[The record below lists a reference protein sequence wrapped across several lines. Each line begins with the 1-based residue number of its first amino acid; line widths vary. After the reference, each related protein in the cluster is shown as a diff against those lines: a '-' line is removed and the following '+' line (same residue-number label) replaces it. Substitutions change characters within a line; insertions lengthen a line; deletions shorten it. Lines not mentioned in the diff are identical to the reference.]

1 MARSERSG
9 GAGGSNRSGGS
20 ARSEKNLTFRLL
32 AAPVIPVVALLAKLE
47 VQDAQKLPR
56 EGAFVLTPNHYSDI
70 DPVMIGWSVWRLGRV
85 PRFLAKASLFEVPV
99 LGAALRAI
107 KQVPVE
113 RSGRTHGNN
122 PLTAANALTAEGE
135 GVIVYPEGTLT
146 RDPDLWPM
154 RGKSGAVRIALEN
167 GLPVIPVAHWGTQA
181 VLPRWSKKISVFPR
195 KTVHIKYGDEVD
207 LARFRGAPLT
217 QSALAEATALVMD
230 AITRL
235 LEDLRGE
242 KAPAERWNPAEH
254 DQTEFGR
261 L

>member
-1 MARSERSG
+1 MGVGVGTGTGVAEGR
-9 GAGGSNRSGGS
+9 AGSS
-20 ARSEKNLTFRLL
+20 RSEKNLTFRLL

-56 EGAFVLTPNHYSDI
+56 AGAFVLTPNHYSDF
-70 DPVMIGWSVWRLGRV
+70 DPVIIGWSVWRLGRV

-99 LGAALRAI
+99 LGRALRAI

-122 PLTAANALTAEGE
+122 PLDAAHSLTSAGE

-146 RDPDLWPM
+146 RDPGLWPM

-181 VLPRWSKKISVFPR
+181 ILPRWSKKISVFPR
-195 KTVHIKYGDEVD
+195 KTVHLKYGDEVD
-207 LARFRGAPLT
+207 LARFRGVPLT
-217 QSALAEATALVMD
+217 QSALAEATSLVMD
-230 AITRL
+230 AITHL

-242 KAPAERWNPAEH
+242 TAPPERWNPAEH
-254 DQTEFGR
+254 DQSEYGR